1 MSRSVRNPVPASVP
15 IVDRLD
21 RADPGLV
28 VVVTRN
34 ACVAVSP
41 PGSWAVTV
49 TVARPGAPR

>member
-28 VVVTRN
+28 LAASTCDRL
-34 ACVAVSP
+34 ALLGDRRDC
-41 PGSWAVTV
+41 
-49 TVARPGAPR
+49 RP